1 MSRVVRKETLHKYI
15 SLGRKSYLETW
26 IPVTSIDWE
35 VSSFKPRQIQLS
47 RSYREAIE
55 ETWAFSIDP
64 PSYRKVSSFNLD
76 RSRDVE
82 QLSSYLFA
90 GVELSVELYWTDFL
104 HLFLGPIFMALIL
117 GLNNMFL
124 EVLNTS

>member
-1 MSRVVRKETLHKYI
+1 MKKETLHKYK
-15 SLGRKSYLETW
+15 SLGQKSDLEIW
-26 IPVTSIDWE
+26 IPVISIDQE
-35 VSSFKPRQIQLS
+35 VSRRCQALNLDKY
-47 RSYREAIE
+47 SYREAVE

-90 GVELSVELYWTDFL
+90 GVELYWTDFF